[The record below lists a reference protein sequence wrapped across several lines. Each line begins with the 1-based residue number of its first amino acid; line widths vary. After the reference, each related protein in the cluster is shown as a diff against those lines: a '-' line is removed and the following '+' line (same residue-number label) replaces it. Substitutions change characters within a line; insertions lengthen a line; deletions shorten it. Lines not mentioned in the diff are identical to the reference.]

1 MEGLYNIVTRFIVVF
16 LKKGTAPSH
25 QNPKSFFSK
34 SIKIVFRKSFNI
46 GKIILAVLL
55 LLPFVIGCGEQK
67 EAPAPKTAVSSQN
80 KFYLGLIPE
89 QDLFS
94 QKARYIPLAR
104 YISEKTGL
112 DVELKILSRY
122 GNIIDNFHSGQLDA
136 AFFGSFTGALAIR
149 KLGVHPIARPLW
161 LDGTSTYYGM
171 IIVRKDSGI
180 KGAAD
185 LKGKRFAFVDKAT
198 TAGWLLPLHYFQEI
212 GIEDYRKWF
221 AETYFAGTHEDTIRD
236 VLDGKADIGA
246 AKNTVF
252 ERLAAKDVRLK
263 DELQVLARSPDVPA
277 NGLAVR
283 KDIDESI
290 KIKLRDLLLQMDH
303 DEQGREIL
311 HEFGAKAFIE
321 TSVKDYV
328 PVFTYADEIRL
339 DLRKYDYRNN

>member
-1 MEGLYNIVTRFIVVF
+1 MAF
-16 LKKGTAPSH
+16 
-25 QNPKSFFSK
+25 
-34 SIKIVFRKSFNI
+34 
-46 GKIILAVLL
+46 LL
-55 LLPFVIGCGEQK
+55 LLPFVDSCSEQK
-67 EAPAPKTAVSSQN
+67 EAPAPKTAVSAQN

-94 QKARYIPLAR
+94 QKARYVPLAR
-104 YISEKTGL
+104 YISEKIGL

-122 GNIIDNFHSGQLDA
+122 GNIIDNFHSGQLDG

-149 KLGVHPIARPLW
+149 KLGVQPIARPLW

-171 IIVRKDSGI
+171 IFVRKDSGI

-212 GIEDYRKWF
+212 GITDYRQWF
-221 AETYFAGTHEDTIRD
+221 AETYFAGTHEDAIRD

-252 ERLAAKDVRLK
+252 ERLAAKDVRLI
-263 DELQVLARSPDVPA
+263 DELLVLARSPDVPA
-277 NGLAVR
+277 NALAVR
-283 KDIDESI
+283 KNLDEAL
-290 KIKLRDLLLQMDH
+290 KIKLRDILLQMDH
-303 DEQGREIL
+303 DEQGLKVL

-321 TSVKDYV
+321 TSEKDYE
-328 PVFTYADEIRL
+328 PVFIYAEKIRL